1 MKQVGAS
8 RRYLQFV
15 FVKHMI
21 LKPKRMSRWIQAGR
35 DVCNIC
41 LDYDDT
47 VLLRDRGTIDT
58 IRNLIVALSPSYWHN
73 SDEQWKGL
81 TENPHNVANLIYVA
95 ALRKWIS
102 AYLVRCASRSKDFWK
117 PAGCKSCGG
126 AQGAHKVRTRL
137 RSRFGMLFV
146 WHALSDIEHIR
157 ASCLPLSGKLV

>member
-1 MKQVGAS
+1 MVLKQS
-8 RRYLQFV
+8 RDLRRYL
-15 FVKHMI
+15 HMI
-21 LKPKRMSRWIQAGR
+21 LKPKRILRWIQAGR

-102 AYLVRCASRSKDFWK
+102 SYLVRCASRSQDFCGNR
-117 PAGCKSCGG
+117 PAAKVVEV
-126 AQGAHKVRTRL
+126 HKVRTRC
-137 RSRFGMLFV
+137 
-146 WHALSDIEHIR
+146 AQ
-157 ASCLPLSGKLV
+157 GKLGICGSEESLWHNLFSTLKLMKM